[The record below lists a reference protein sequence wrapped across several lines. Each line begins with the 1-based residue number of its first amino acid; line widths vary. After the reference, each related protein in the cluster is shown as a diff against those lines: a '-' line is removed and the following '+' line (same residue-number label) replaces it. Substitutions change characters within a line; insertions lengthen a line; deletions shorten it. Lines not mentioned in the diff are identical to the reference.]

1 MHRHILYR
9 SLWLVCAIAYII
21 FSSLVPFAVVAEN
34 ADGINESYSRE
45 EVTDEM
51 SMTPVRYFWYDNT
64 LEERETEYYD
74 IPLSED
80 LQDHIFQL
88 CEDKDLDPAII
99 FGMIEKESHFNA
111 DAVGDNGRSI
121 GLMQIQDRWHHE
133 RMARLGVYDLKDPFQ
148 NVEVGIDI
156 LSQLLDC
163 GKSIEWALMAYNGGA
178 SYANRKLAKGEVS
191 GYVQKV
197 LENAAKYERKS
208 IAVVKGVHIY
218 ELV

>member
-9 SLWLVCAIAYII
+9 PLWLVCAIAYIF
-21 FSSLVPFAVVAEN
+21 FSSLVPFAVTAEN
-34 ADGINESYSRE
+34 VDGISESYSRE
-45 EVTDEM
+45 EVTIEM
-51 SMTPVRYFWYDNT
+51 NETPVRYFWQD
-64 LEERETEYYD
+64 EIHEKKTEYYD
-74 IPLSED
+74 IPLSYE
-80 LQDHIFQL
+80 LQDHIFNL

-148 NVEVGIDI
+148 NVAVGIDI
-156 LSQLLDC
+156 LSQLLDR

-178 SYANRKLAKGEVS
+178 GYANRKLAKGEVS
-191 GYVQKV
+191 SYVEKV

-218 ELV
+218 DVV